1 MCSRT
6 VLNELKNLQS
16 QKKDSAQTSSAPRTT
31 LLQSFASNS
40 VCCRHADFAE

>member
-16 QKKDSAQTSSAPRTT
+16 QKKDSAQTSSASRTT
-31 LLQSFASNS
+31 LLQSLSSNS
-40 VCCRHADFAE
+40 VCCRHTGFAE

>member
-16 QKKDSAQTSSAPRTT
+16 QKKDSLQTLSAPRTT
-31 LLQSFASNS
+31 LLQSLPYHF
-40 VCCRHADFAE
+40 VCCRHAGFAE